1 MLVIFG
7 VIIPK
12 EKKIYYALPILYG
25 IGRASALKICREL
38 GFAPN
43 LKVGDLTD
51 TQQFDLAKKIKE
63 EYRLESNLKEEIKG
77 NIQRYISNGSIR
89 GFRHR
94 NKLPVRGQRTQSN
107 AKTPRRVLFGIAMRL
122 KAKK

>member
-7 VIIPK
+7 VVVPK
-12 EKKIYYALPILYG
+12 DKKIQFALPVLYG
-25 IGRASALKICREL
+25 IGNASAIKICREL
-38 GFAPN
+38 GFATN
-43 LKVGDLTD
+43 LTVGDLTD
-51 TQQFDLAKKIKE
+51 EQQFSLAKKIKE

-94 NKLPVRGQRTQSN
+94 NKLPVRGQRTQTN
-107 AKTPRRVLFGIAMRL
+107 AKTPRRVIMGIAMRL
-122 KAKK
+122 KK